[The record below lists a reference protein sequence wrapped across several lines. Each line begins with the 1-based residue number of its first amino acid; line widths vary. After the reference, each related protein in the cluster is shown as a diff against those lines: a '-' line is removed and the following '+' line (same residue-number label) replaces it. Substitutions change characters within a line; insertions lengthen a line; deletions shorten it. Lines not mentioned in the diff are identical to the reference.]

1 MSQFY
6 SELERSTKLLE
17 DWISKNGWAGY
28 DPYDIQCAFLLHKY
42 SKKNKRI
49 RFLHGYMF
57 SRFNRY
63 IPLVIRK
70 FLKVKP
76 QINAKGMGLFTSAYS
91 RLFSVTKNDD
101 FLNKAKQTA
110 KWLLDNPNTEYEHLC
125 WGYPFDWQSVIFL
138 PKGTP
143 SGVAT
148 SNIGHG
154 FWDLYL
160 ITKDESYLSACESI
174 VNFFIKYLN
183 RTKTDNGF
191 CFSYTPL
198 DDFQVHNANLFVAEF
213 IVRIGTK
220 LKRKDYIDLGLQAA
234 NFSLFE
240 QNENGSLCYW
250 SKEHRKKH
258 NIPCRNDHYHSG
270 FEMRMF
276 YNIWKW
282 TKDTKFKQALD
293 RYFEYYKENHFNKV
307 YAPILTPKGS
317 FNINVHA
324 CAEALLL
331 NSTLLEEY
339 PEAKNILEKTANWII
354 KNMQMTNGAYR
365 YKMTLKRGK
374 IKTNDVPY
382 IRWGQAWMLL
392 GLANAL
398 KSFL

>member
-1 MSQFY
+1 MPNI
-6 SELERSTKLLE
+6 TKEIENSIDSL
-17 DWISKNGWAGY
+17 DAWITKNGWAGY
-28 DPYDIQCAFLLHKY
+28 DPYDIQCTFLLHKH

-49 RFLHGYMF
+49 RFLHAYMF

-63 IPLVIRK
+63 IPILSRK
-70 FLKVKP
+70 FLRVKP

-91 RLFSVTKNDD
+91 RLYSVTKNENY
-101 FLNKAKQTA
+101 LKKAKQTA
-110 KWLLDNPNTEYEHLC
+110 HWLLENHNKDYDYMC
-125 WGYPFDWQSVIFL
+125 WGYPFDWQSLIFF

-148 SNIGHG
+148 SHIGHG
-154 FWDLYL
+154 FWDLYE
-160 ITKDESYLSACESI
+160 ITKDEIYLNVCESI
-174 VNFFIKYLN
+174 VNFFLRYLN
-183 RTKTDNGF
+183 RTKTENGF

-220 LKRKDYIDLGLQAA
+220 LKRKEWVDIGLEAA
-234 NFSLFE
+234 NFSLSE
-240 QNENGSLCYW
+240 QNENGALCYW
-250 SKEHRKKH
+250 SREHGKNH

-270 FEMRMF
+270 FEMRMI

-282 TKDTKFKQALD
+282 TKNNEYKQALD
-293 RYFEYYKENHFNKV
+293 RYYKYYSENHFDKD

-317 FNINVHA
+317 FNIDVHA

-331 NSTLLEEY
+331 NSTLLKEY

-354 KNMQMTNGAYR
+354 LNMQMKNGSYR

-374 IKTNDVPY
+374 IKTNNVPY
-382 IRWGQAWMLL
+382 MRWGQAWMLL

-398 KSFL
+398 KSLK